1 MTAISPHPDFPARSL
16 PVDEN
21 GLCDWLADATP
32 GAALIYYRG
41 HLGHDRMPSTKV
53 LPEVLRRQVVDV
65 ATRIQQAAEDERVF
79 LLQRRNGDDDF
90 SYLAIKAAGHPRSS
104 ITRGGRG

>member
-1 MTAISPHPDFPARSL
+1 
-16 PVDEN
+16 
-21 GLCDWLADATP
+21 
-32 GAALIYYRG
+32 
-41 HLGHDRMPSTKV
+41 
-53 LPEVLRRQVVDV
+53 VLRRQVVDV
-65 ATRIQQAAEDERVF
+65 ATRIQQAAEAERVF